1 VRATVRID
9 DLFATLLSLSYHRN
23 NATAAAPPQQRGKGS
38 GKDAEEDDDDKDDA
52 AAWGA
57 WLARMRAAAPN
68 SRPLFNA
75 LSSDQHRRH
84 AHYLH
89 RAGPAPLAGA
99 SQQASEESSR
109 PAALSTAGE
118 DHRRDRP
125 QGPAASGPQVQGGS
139 VRWHEL
145 GGHSA
150 AVQRGRFKLVASLAV
165 VGDHTPARFVI
176 SVLIGACFQ
185 GVSFLVLFSRPRLFA
200 LLIWCVDASHGG
212 YSRPPRRRTS
222 LFKAAADAAAPG
234 ARTVHRAL

>member
-1 VRATVRID
+1 MGSSSAAVVRATVRID

-38 GKDAEEDDDDKDDA
+38 GKDAEDDDDDKDDA

-75 LSSDQHRRH
+75 LSSDQLPPATRNYR
-84 AHYLH
+84 H

-109 PAALSTAGE
+109 PAASTTAGG

-125 QGPAASGPQVQGGS
+125 QGPAASGPQVQGSS

-145 GGHSA
+145 GSHSA

-165 VGDHTPARFVI
+165 VGDHTPARFME
-176 SVLIGACFQ
+176 
-185 GVSFLVLFSRPRLFA
+185 
-200 LLIWCVDASHGG
+200 
-212 YSRPPRRRTS
+212 
-222 LFKAAADAAAPG
+222 
-234 ARTVHRAL
+234 